1 MLRSSPKVGSELS
14 AWARFSMA
22 APAARERGLEIST
35 LALINVTQRYALTC
49 AVAQT
54 PPGSADKTQREAS
67 RMTFYAAQAVAQR
80 ARLPQFVAYLAVD
93 GAYSKYAYVDA
104 ARASGL
110 AGHHQIAQ

>member
-1 MLRSSPKVGSELS
+1 
-14 AWARFSMA
+14 MA